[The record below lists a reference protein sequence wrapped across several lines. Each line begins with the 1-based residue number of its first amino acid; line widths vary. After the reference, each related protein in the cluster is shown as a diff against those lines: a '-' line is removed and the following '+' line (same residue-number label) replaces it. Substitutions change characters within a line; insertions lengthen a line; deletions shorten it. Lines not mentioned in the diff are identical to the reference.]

1 MPVNDYGTVTNITQ
15 KPIFTEAY
23 PGGVDGNE
31 IDPEGNFRY
40 DLPVGQATAIMTK
53 MDQEW
58 FLQNPARF
66 EVVVKGKVLSKPTP
80 ETKRASAQEKGEEV
94 LKAAKVKA

>member
-1 MPVNDYGTVTNITQ
+1 MPVNNYGEVTNVTQ

-40 DLPVGQATAIMTK
+40 DLPVGQAVAIMTK

-58 FLQNPARF
+58 FLQNPSRF
-66 EVVVKGKVLSKPTP
+66 EVTVKGKVLSKATP
-80 ETKRASAQEKGEEV
+80 ESAKASVKEKGEEV
-94 LKAAKVKA
+94 LKKAAKA